1 MHLRPTNK
9 DRKIHMSELGRLL
22 FEARTAKELSLADV
36 EAATRIR
43 QRYLEALENGSYAEL
58 PRGAVARGFLRTYA
72 RYLGLDVADVMS
84 KYSEESGDT
93 SDEIPI
99 AEPGKPRLVNYR
111 PLEVAL
117 MDTRPT
123 IGWWR
128 WVIALVIVAV
138 LAGGSWLMLNYNP
151 GWNLLA
157 ALGPVRPTATNTA
170 TATPWIV
177 TATPQPTDSPQQ
189 PTPTSDLLPLP
200 MPTVPPTITPTP
212 RPTVTPEV
220 VARISLSLNTT
231 QRVWVRVT
239 VDGEVAEEG
248 ILEAGETRSW
258 DANHS
263 ISIRTGNAGGVSLTL
278 NNEELGTM
286 GNVGQIVERAWIVA
300 QGEITEATPN
310 AITPAPTP
318 TGTPTPAG

>member
-1 MHLRPTNK
+1 
-9 DRKIHMSELGRLL
+9 MSELGRLL
-22 FEARTAKELSLADV
+22 FEARTAKNLSLADV
-36 EAATRIR
+36 EATTRIR

-72 RYLGLDVADVMS
+72 RYLGLDVDDAMHR
-84 KYSEESGDT
+84 YSEESGNT
-93 SDEIPI
+93 GEEIPI
-99 AEPGKPRLVNYR
+99 AEPGKPRLVDYR
-111 PLEVAL
+111 PLEVEL

-128 WVIALVIVAV
+128 WVIALVIVAA
-138 LAGGSWLMLNYNP
+138 LAGGGWLMLNRNP

-177 TATPQPTDSPQQ
+177 TATPQPTDSPPQS
-189 PTPTSDLLPLP
+189 TPTSDLLPLP
-200 MPTVPPTITPTP
+200 VPTEPPTITPTP
-212 RPTVTPEV
+212 RPTATPEI
-220 VARISLSLNTT
+220 VARISLSLGTT
-231 QRVWVRVT
+231 QRAWVRVI

-258 DANHS
+258 DAKHA
-263 ISIRTGNAGGVSLTL
+263 ISIRTGNAGGVKLTL
-278 NNEELGTM
+278 NNEELGAM
-286 GNVGQIVERAWIVA
+286 GDVGQIAERAWVVA
-300 QGEITEATPN
+300 QGAITEATPN
-310 AITPAPTP
+310 AITPVPTP